1 MIGVDSRM
9 GRLNRW
15 RERLL
20 GGGGR
25 NQDKVQPQAELL
37 ISQEDL
43 ATAIVLLAAAVGDLE
58 AAEEL
63 VRRGCA
69 AAAPGE
75 GGATTWATALSH
87 DGHVDSKALVK

>member
-1 MIGVDSRM
+1 M

-43 ATAIVLLAAAVGDLE
+43 ATAIVAAAVGDLE

-63 VRRGCA
+63 VRRESG